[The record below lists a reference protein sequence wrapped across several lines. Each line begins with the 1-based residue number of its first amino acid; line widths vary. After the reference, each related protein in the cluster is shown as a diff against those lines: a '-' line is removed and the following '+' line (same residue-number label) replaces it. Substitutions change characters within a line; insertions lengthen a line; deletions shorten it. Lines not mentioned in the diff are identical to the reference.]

1 MTEINITEVLIN
13 AIKKGRIFEKTEKYK
28 KAFYSFIFFTSVANA
43 FLLATNLY
51 NLYTMMSLKK
61 SMKKLKNI
69 ESKIEDLHKNLLH
82 LYKLTDDKVNNINK
96 SLIDLHCYKKSIANL
111 ICYVDNSSEINDTND
126 ETKKELNNYI
136 NNNEIIDNNTIDE
149 LMDECYDNIP
159 CNNIKKHTIFNTLFK
174 W

>member
-1 MTEINITEVLIN
+1 MSEINIIEVLIN

-82 LYKLTDDKVNNINK
+82 LYKLTDDKVTNINK

-111 ICYVDNSSEINDTND
+111 ICYVDNSTEINETNDETNDTNDTND
-126 ETKKELNNYI
+126 ET
-136 NNNEIIDNNTIDE
+136 NETNDTIDE

-159 CNNIKKHTIFNTLFK
+159 CNNIKKHTIFNTLLK